1 MRRRGLI
8 SLLAGAAAWPIA
20 ARAQP
25 QGIRRVGCL
34 MPWPDSDPVPRASVT
49 AFANALGHLGWND
62 DRKIRIDY
70 RFAAN
75 EPTLFKTYAA
85 ELVGQA
91 PNVIVAS
98 TPPAVAA
105 VRQLT
110 GTRPIVFV
118 LALDPAASGLV
129 QSLARPGGNATGF
142 GVLEPSIMGKWLQL
156 LKDVAPRI
164 TRVAVIFNP
173 ETAPHATLFTP
184 EIEADARSL
193 GLATALAPVH
203 NDAEIEEVVTA
214 HARQPGGGL
223 ICAPDSFV
231 YTHRY
236 VINAAAARHGL
247 PAIGLPELVRAGGL
261 ISYFFDPVDAHA
273 QAASYVDR
281 ILKGANPADLP
292 IQQPTKYSLIINLKT
307 AKALGLT
314 VPPAV
319 LAAADEVI
327 E

>member
-1 MRRRGLI
+1 
-8 SLLAGAAAWPIA
+8 
-20 ARAQP
+20 
-25 QGIRRVGCL
+25 
-34 MPWPDSDPVPRASVT
+34 MPWPDSDPVARASVT

-110 GTRPIVFV
+110 GTIPIVFV
-118 LALDPAASGLV
+118 LALDPVGSGLV
-129 QSLARPGGNATGF
+129 QSLARPGGNVTGF

-173 ETAPHATLFTP
+173 ETAPHAKGGVDEGWRCT
-184 EIEADARSL
+184 AR
-193 GLATALAPVH
+193 
-203 NDAEIEEVVTA
+203 
-214 HARQPGGGL
+214 RGG
-223 ICAPDSFV
+223 D
-231 YTHRY
+231 
-236 VINAAAARHGL
+236 
-247 PAIGLPELVRAGGL
+247 
-261 ISYFFDPVDAHA
+261 
-273 QAASYVDR
+273 
-281 ILKGANPADLP
+281 
-292 IQQPTKYSLIINLKT
+292 
-307 AKALGLT
+307 
-314 VPPAV
+314 
-319 LAAADEVI
+319 
-327 E
+327 

>member
-1 MRRRGLI
+1 MRRRELI
-8 SLLAGAAAWPIA
+8 SLFAGAAAWPIA

-34 MPWPDSDPVPRASVT
+34 MPWPDSDPVARASVT
-49 AFANALGHLGWND
+49 AFADALGHLGWND
-62 DRKIRIDY
+62 DRNIRIDY

-110 GTRPIVFV
+110 GTIPIVFV
-118 LALDPAASGLV
+118 LMLDPVGSGLV
-129 QSLARPGGNATGF
+129 QSLARPGANVTGF

-173 ETAPHATLFTP
+173 ET
-184 EIEADARSL
+184 R
-193 GLATALAPVH
+193 
-203 NDAEIEEVVTA
+203 
-214 HARQPGGGL
+214 
-223 ICAPDSFV
+223 
-231 YTHRY
+231 
-236 VINAAAARHGL
+236 NAASEEAR
-247 PAIGLPELVRAGGL
+247 IV
-261 ISYFFDPVDAHA
+261 VN
-273 QAASYVDR
+273 
-281 ILKGANPADLP
+281 NPP
-292 IQQPTKYSLIINLKT
+292 KYSGSSRVRHVSRVTTPKLLPPPPLRAQNKS
-307 AKALGLT
+307 AL
-314 VPPAV
+314 VQV
-319 LAAADEVI
+319 LAMRAVPSAVTTSASSRFAAAVP
-327 E
+327 

>member
-1 MRRRGLI
+1 MRRRELI
-8 SLLAGAAAWPIA
+8 SLFAGAAAWPIA

-25 QGIRRVGCL
+25 NGIRRVGCL
-34 MPWPDSDPVPRASVT
+34 LPWPDSDPVARASVT
-49 AFANALGHLGWND
+49 AFADALGRLGWND
-62 DRKIRIDY
+62 DRNIRIDY

-98 TPPAVAA
+98 TPPTVAA

-110 GTRPIVFV
+110 GTIPIVFV
-118 LALDPAASGLV
+118 LMLDPVGSGLV
-129 QSLARPGGNATGF
+129 RSLARPGGNVTGF

-231 YTHRY
+231 YTHRF

>member
-1 MRRRGLI
+1 
-8 SLLAGAAAWPIA
+8 
-20 ARAQP
+20 
-25 QGIRRVGCL
+25 
-34 MPWPDSDPVPRASVT
+34 MPWPDSDPVARASVT
-49 AFANALGHLGWND
+49 AFADALGHLGWND
-62 DRKIRIDY
+62 DRNIRIHY

-110 GTRPIVFV
+110 GTIPIVFV
-118 LALDPAASGLV
+118 LMLDPVGSGLV
-129 QSLARPGGNATGF
+129 QSLARPGGNVTGF

-173 ETAPHATLFTP
+173 ETAP
-184 EIEADARSL
+184 
-193 GLATALAPVH
+193 
-203 NDAEIEEVVTA
+203 
-214 HARQPGGGL
+214 
-223 ICAPDSFV
+223 
-231 YTHRY
+231 
-236 VINAAAARHGL
+236 
-247 PAIGLPELVRAGGL
+247 
-261 ISYFFDPVDAHA
+261 